1 MSARIEAPDLQRAI
15 LKIVIVGHVDHGKSS
30 LIGRL
35 LHDTGSLTEGKLEE
49 LAAAS
54 ERRGMPMEWSFLV
67 DAFQAERDQAV
78 TIDSTRIWFKSPLR
92 DYVIIDA
99 PGHRQFLR
107 NMISGAASADAA
119 LMVIDAVEG
128 VREQTRR
135 HAYLLHL
142 LGIGQ
147 VAVAINKMDL
157 VDYAHVRFE
166 SVAAE
171 ITGYLGE
178 LDVSPTYIVPISARV
193 GDNTARRSAAMAWYD
208 GPTILEAIER
218 FHGASVAT
226 DRPLRFPIQ
235 DVYKFDERRILV
247 GRIESGTL
255 SLGDTLLFS
264 PSNRSARVKSIEAWN
279 GAIAPVKA
287 HAGQSIG
294 ITLDDPIFVE
304 RGEIAS
310 HAAQAPV
317 LSTVLRAKLFW
328 LGHEP
333 LKSGKVYK
341 LKIATRETWVTVE
354 SIDRVIDTETL
365 AHRFN
370 VSPGTDDIADVIL
383 RARDLLPLDEH
394 GLGLTTGRFVLLDGF
409 DTVAGGLIS
418 TEGYPDQRHT
428 LNVKS
433 TNVFGVDHRVTVDA
447 RARRN
452 GHVGGV
458 LWFTGLS
465 GAGKTTLAMEVERRL
480 FQKGY
485 QVFVL
490 DGDNVRLGLNTD
502 LGFSPDDRSENIRRI
517 GQVAALFG
525 AAGFICITA
534 FISPYRSDRDRARK
548 AAQGAFYEIYVKASL
563 ATCEKRDSKGLYRRA
578 RAGEIA
584 DFTGISAPY
593 EPPTAPALTI
603 DTEAHGLED
612 CIAQALDFVERAFSL
627 VTRENGNP
635 PAAETR
641 EITRLGD

>member
-1 MSARIEAPDLQRAI
+1 MSAPIGAPDPQRSL

-35 LHDTGSLTEGKLEE
+35 LHDTGSLPAGKLEE
-49 LAAAS
+49 LVAAS

-78 TIDSTRIWFKSPLR
+78 TIDSTRIWFKSPHR

-99 PGHRQFLR
+99 PGHRQFLK

-119 LMVIDAVEG
+119 LLVIDAVEG
-128 VREQTRR
+128 VRQQTRR

-142 LGIGQ
+142 LGIRQ
-147 VAVAINKMDL
+147 VAVVVNKMDL
-157 VDYAHVRFE
+157 VDYAQGRFE

-171 ITGYLGE
+171 ITRYLEEVG
-178 LDVSPTYIVPISARV
+178 VSPTYIVPISARV
-193 GDNTARRSAAMAWYD
+193 GDNTARRSVEMAWYD

-218 FHGASVAT
+218 FHGASVAS

-235 DVYKFDERRILV
+235 DIYKFDERRILV

-255 SLGDTLLFS
+255 SIGDMLLFS

-279 GAIAPVKA
+279 ADIAPLEA

-294 ITLDDPIFVE
+294 ITLDDQIFLE

-310 HAAQAPV
+310 HLAQAPV

-328 LGHEP
+328 LGRAP
-333 LKSGKVYK
+333 LEAGTAYK
-341 LKIATRETWVTVE
+341 LKIATGETWATVE

-365 AHRFN
+365 ADR
-370 VSPGTDDIADVIL
+370 PDAAPETDDIADVIL
-383 RARDLLPLDEH
+383 RARDMLPLDEH
-394 GLGLTTGRFVLLDGF
+394 GLGLTTGRIVLLDGF
-409 DTVAGGLIS
+409 DTVAGGVIS
-418 TEGYPDQRHT
+418 TAGYPDQRHT
-428 LNVKS
+428 LTVKA
-433 TNVFGVDHRVTVDA
+433 TNVSGVDHRVTVDA

-465 GAGKTTLAMEVERRL
+465 GAGKSTLAMEVERRL

-490 DGDNVRLGLNTD
+490 DGDNVRLGLNAD

-517 GQVAALFG
+517 GEVAALFG

-548 AAQGAFYEIYVKASL
+548 AAQGAFHEIYVKAGL
-563 ATCEKRDSKGLYRRA
+563 AICEKRDPKGLYRRA

-584 DFTGISAPY
+584 DFTGVSAPY
-593 EPPTAPALTI
+593 EQPAAPELTI

-612 CIAQALDFVERAFSL
+612 CVAQALDFIDRAFSL
-627 VTRENGNP
+627 VGRENGSR
-635 PAAETR
+635 PAAETGKK
-641 EITRLGD
+641 TRLGD